1 MTNTKKNTYLLRL
14 DSYNNGVEIASD
26 SLDYLCAFV
35 DHPFQEFAVT
45 DIGILAGA
53 ISAVNSQL
61 HYMTTDLLDNE
72 IIVGEEDGI
81 EYLVLE
87 QEQVIEMAR
96 LADLVDEKT
105 EDLREQCHIRLEVN

>member
-1 MTNTKKNTYLLRL
+1 MKGKKEGTYLLRL

-35 DHPFQEFAVT
+35 DNPFQEFAVP
-45 DIGILAGA
+45 DIGVLAGA

-61 HYMTTDLLDNE
+61 HFMTHDLLQNE

-81 EYLVLE
+81 EYIVLAKD
-87 QEQVIEMAR
+87 QVVEMAR

-105 EDLREQCHIRLEVN
+105 EDLRDLCHIGLEVN